1 MIDYEI
7 LRLIA
12 WAVIGLLLIGFAITD
27 GFDMGVTALLP
38 IIGKTENDR
47 RIMINSVAPHWD
59 GNQVW
64 LVTAGGAL
72 FAVWPLAYA
81 VSFSGFYAAMILA
94 LAALWL
100 RPLGFDYR
108 SKIDKPQWRNTC
120 DIALC
125 LGGVLPTV
133 IFGVAFGN
141 LLQGIPFEL
150 DEFLITSY
158 KGSFFGLLN
167 PFALLCGFIS
177 LSMILTQGT
186 TWLQMKTTEA
196 LHQRVCTFS
205 QVSSLV
211 TSILFVLA
219 GIWAYN
225 LNGYV
230 INSAIVTDAA
240 SNPLNKSVSIV
251 AHGLFKNFQQYQVL
265 WAIPAIA
272 AIAPILTVLSA
283 RAKRDGTA
291 FLMSSLTVTC
301 IILTAGITLF
311 PFIIPSSLDP
321 SHSLTIWD
329 STSSEKTLG
338 IVISISLVMVPVILG
353 YTLWCYRKMFGRLDT
368 QYIEDNKT
376 SLY

>member
-1 MIDYEI
+1 MIDYET

-38 IIGKTENDR
+38 ILGKTENDR

-81 VSFSGFYAAMILA
+81 VSFSGFYAAMLLA
-94 LAALWL
+94 LASLWL

-108 SKIDKPQWRNTC
+108 SKIDQPQWRNTC

-167 PFALLCGFIS
+167 PFALLCGLIS

-205 QVSSLV
+205 QVSALV
-211 TSILFVLA
+211 TSVLFVLA

-240 SNPLNKSVSIV
+240 SNPLNKSVSIA
-251 AHGLFKNFQQYQVL
+251 AHGLFRNFQQYHVL
-265 WAIPAIA
+265 WTIPAIA
-272 AIAPILTVLSA
+272 AIAPLLTALSA
-283 RAKRDGTA
+283 RAKRDGFA

-311 PFIIPSSLDP
+311 PFIIPSSLNP
-321 SHSLTIWD
+321 SHSLTVWD

-338 IVISISLVMVPVILG
+338 IVIAISLVMVPIILG

-368 QYIEDNKT
+368 QYIENNKT

>member
-1 MIDYEI
+1 MIDYET

-81 VSFSGFYAAMILA
+81 VSFSGFYAAMLLA

-167 PFALLCGFIS
+167 PFALLCGLIS

-205 QVSSLV
+205 QISSLV

-240 SNPLNKSVSIV
+240 SNPLNKNVSII
-251 AHGLFKNFQQYQVL
+251 AHGLFRNFQQYHVL

-272 AIAPILTVLSA
+272 AIAPVLTALSA

-311 PFIIPSSLDP
+311 PFIIPSSLEP
-321 SHSLTIWD
+321 SHSLTVWD

-338 IVISISLVMVPVILG
+338 IVIAISLVMVPIILG

-368 QYIEDNKT
+368 QYIENNKT

>member
-1 MIDYEI
+1 MIDYET

-27 GFDMGVTALLP
+27 GLDMGVTALLP

-81 VSFSGFYAAMILA
+81 VSFSGFYAAMLLA

-125 LGGVLPTV
+125 LGGILPTV

-158 KGSFFGLLN
+158 KGSFFELLN
-167 PFALLCGFIS
+167 PFALLCGLIS

-186 TWLQMKTTEA
+186 TWLQMKTTET

-205 QVSSLV
+205 QVLALV
-211 TSILFVLA
+211 TSILFMLA

-230 INSAIVTDAA
+230 INSTIVTDAA
-240 SNPLNKSVSIV
+240 SNPLNKSVSVV
-251 AHGLFKNFQQYQVL
+251 AHGLFRNFQQYHVL

-272 AIAPILTVLSA
+272 AIAPVLTALSA
-283 RAKRDGTA
+283 RSKRDGTA

-311 PFIIPSSLDP
+311 PFIIPSSLEP
-321 SHSLTIWD
+321 SHSLTVWD

-338 IVISISLVMVPVILG
+338 IVIAISLVMVPIILG

-368 QYIEDNKT
+368 QYIENNKT